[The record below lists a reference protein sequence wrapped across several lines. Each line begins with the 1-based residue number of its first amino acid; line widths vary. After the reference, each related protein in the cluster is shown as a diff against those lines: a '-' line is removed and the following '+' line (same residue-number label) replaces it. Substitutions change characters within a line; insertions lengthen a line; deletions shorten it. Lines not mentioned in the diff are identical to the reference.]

1 MSFTG
6 ASMGTLMDS
15 HEIQGANSKKT
26 HSLLQTVPTF
36 EFEIE
41 PPGPPLAP
49 PRPNYNCYLNVSR
62 FCINRMYSS
71 EIIIN

>member
-6 ASMGTLMDS
+6 ALMGILMDS

-36 EFEIE
+36 EIEIE
-41 PPGPPLAP
+41 PPGPPLP
-49 PRPNYNCYLNVSR
+49 HPSL
-62 FCINRMYSS
+62 
-71 EIIIN
+71 IITAI

>member
-6 ASMGTLMDS
+6 ALMGTLMDS

-26 HSLLQTVPTF
+26 HLQTVPTF

-41 PPGPPLAP
+41 PPGQALPHPGL
-49 PRPNYNCYLNVSR
+49 
-62 FCINRMYSS
+62 
-71 EIIIN
+71 IITAI